1 MFQRILHRAFSFTL
15 AAVLTAGMLGGID
28 SLFQPED
35 AAPQWAQ
42 QSSSTRA

>member
-1 MFQRILHRAFSFTL
+1 MFQRTLHRAFSLAL

-28 SLFQPED
+28 QIFQPED

-42 QSSSTRA
+42 QSVSPRA

>member
-28 SLFQPED
+28 QIFQPQE

-42 QSSSTRA
+42 QSGSPRA

>member
-28 SLFQPED
+28 TLSQPED

-42 QSSSTRA
+42 QAATPRA

>member
-28 SLFQPED
+28 TLAQPEEG
-35 AAPQWAQ
+35 APQWAQ
-42 QSSSTRA
+42 QTGSPRA

>member
-15 AAVLTAGMLGGID
+15 AAVLTAGMMGGID
-28 SLFQPED
+28 QLAQPAE

-42 QSSSTRA
+42 QAHSPRA